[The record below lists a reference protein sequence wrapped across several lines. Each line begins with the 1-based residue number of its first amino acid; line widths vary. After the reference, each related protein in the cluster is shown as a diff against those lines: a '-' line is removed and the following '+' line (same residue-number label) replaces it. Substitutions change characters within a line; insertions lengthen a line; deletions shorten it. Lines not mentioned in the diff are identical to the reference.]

1 VNSDIKNAFERCSPS
16 AQSKI
21 RMRDRLL
28 ERVQAAPAARNKTRV
43 RRLTAAAASV
53 LILLGGTLAAL
64 YWRQPKRPSIDPA
77 AVSDEIKGLPVEN
90 FQLSEVELGVS
101 MDRAPVTALSEFF
114 QAGGVGANY
123 VVLVKIT
130 DTQDLPP
137 RDDEEGW
144 SRGRQLSQGKVLQ
157 TLLGEDVPKSIPIEQ
172 YLYNAGVVACPDVS
186 GQLLLRKGG
195 VYLLPFIKLDGG
207 LFDDERSGEDVWL
220 NRSELDVMFEVDDS
234 GRVFSHS
241 EYPDFK
247 RFDGQPYRVL
257 HDAMLEITQDAQRMI
272 AYSRLGRALRGSAT
286 LAQVK
291 IMSNEGTQQN
301 EDGTMQWEVYQVRV
315 TRQAD
320 GGALPET
327 FRLRVY
333 SDVGA
338 TQRKDKILREGG
350 VYLMAVSRGEE
361 GYSVSDSSC
370 AEILPDERLRCV
382 ESEFGNAFDDYEGK
396 TAAPVWAAAAEAA
409 EYMRRGEDAK

>member
-1 VNSDIKNAFERCSPS
+1 VNSDIKNAFERCGPS
-16 AQSKI
+16 TQSKI
-21 RMRDRLL
+21 RMRGRLL
-28 ERVQAAPAARNKTRV
+28 ERVQLAPAARNKTRV
-43 RRLTAAAASV
+43 RRLAAAVSV
-53 LILLGGTLAAL
+53 LILLGGGTLAV
-64 YWRQPKRPSIDPA
+64 
-77 AVSDEIKGLPVEN
+77 VSGEIKGLPVEN
-90 FQLSEVELGVS
+90 FQLSEIQLEVS
-101 MDRAPVTALSEFF
+101 MGRNPYTTFSELFRLLGLF
-114 QAGGVGANY
+114 GAKG

-130 DTQDLPP
+130 DTQQLPP
-137 RDDEEGW
+137 YDGEEGW
-144 SRGRQLSQGKVLQ
+144 AKGRQLSQGKVLQ
-157 TLLGEDVPKSIPIEQ
+157 TLHGEDLPRTIPIEQ
-172 YLYNAGVVACPDVS
+172 RIYRAGVIACPDVS

-195 VYLLPFIKLDGG
+195 IYLLPLVNFYGMFESAQDA
-207 LFDDERSGEDVWL
+207 WL
-220 NRSELDVMFEVDDS
+220 IPSELDVMLEIDDD

-247 RFDGQPYRVL
+247 RFDGQPYRELREAVL
-257 HDAMLEITQDAQRMI
+257 TITQDAQRML
-272 AYSRLGRALRGSAT
+272 AYSRLGAALRGSGT
-286 LAQVK
+286 LAQTEIV
-291 IMSNEGTQQN
+291 SNEGTQQN

-361 GYSVSDSSC
+361 GYSVSDNIC

-396 TAAPVWAAAAEAA
+396 TAAPVWAAAAEIA
-409 EYMRRGEDAK
+409 EYMRRAEDAE